1 MGRVLPKYNCF
12 YKKTE
17 KITDCISH
25 LLYLVLS
32 KPSCPTFGT
41 TINETVQA
49 IGY

>member
-1 MGRVLPKYNCF
+1 MNDYQNQEYHSV
-12 YKKTE
+12 
-17 KITDCISH
+17 
-25 LLYLVLS
+25 S

>member
-1 MGRVLPKYNCF
+1 MNQRDNVADQLK
-12 YKKTE
+12 E
-17 KITDCISH
+17 
-25 LLYLVLS
+25 LLNMYEFSMDTLS

>member
-1 MGRVLPKYNCF
+1 MPFVAASVIIPDAIRP
-12 YKKTE
+12 
-17 KITDCISH
+17 I
-25 LLYLVLS
+25 LS